1 MKSLPL
7 YLVSVCTAF
16 TIGLLQQIT
25 LGLLDGE
32 NVSAQ
37 TATLV
42 VAAPVAV
49 LLYFG
54 FRWSSVTMH
63 LGQVLSSYLI
73 SMATTA
79 SVVVS
84 FSVPRLIF
92 QSEGAVGFGVTF
104 LVAVVIA
111 LIAGAAL
118 AKFYRGSTPQSPKDL
133 T

>member
-7 YLVSVCTAF
+7 YLVSVSTAF
-16 TIGLLQQIT
+16 TIGLLREIT
-25 LGLLDGE
+25 MGLLDGE
-32 NVSAQ
+32 DLSAQ
-37 TATLV
+37 IATLV
-42 VAAPVAV
+42 IAAPVTV

-92 QSEGAVGFGVTF
+92 QSEGAVGFGVTL

-111 LIAGAAL
+111 LIVGATL
-118 AKFYRGSTPQSPKDL
+118 AKFYRGSTPQSPEDL